1 MPGASPGSSESRPP
15 ESRGDM
21 SGTGGDRTRLR
32 RYPRLPVWVVEDHQ
46 EVLPFIYRA
55 IGSKHLPAS
64 NISFLHFDSHP
75 DLLIPVNMPADTVF
89 DKEALFGELSIEN
102 WIMPAVYAGHFSH
115 IIWLH
120 PTWAQ
125 QITEGK
131 HHFLVGKDIS
141 TTTIRVTSTDY
152 YFLSDGLFV
161 PEDQLENQK
170 PLQLDVVVVE
180 PHRLC
185 NHQEDSDSVSSAKKP
200 KLALG
205 GRESTAAANGDP
217 CSEGLRGDA
226 VTPPSDRACPD
237 PSGPCSSGGQ
247 QCQSTANIGE
257 ILAQDCEGD
266 AVTPPS
272 DCACPEPS
280 GPCSSGGQQCQ
291 STANIG
297 EILEVLKNGDAFVL
311 DIDLDFF
318 SVKNPFKEMFT
329 QDEYKI
335 LQELYQFKK
344 PDSNLTEEDLV
355 DIVDTRTRQ
364 LEDLEAVFADLCDG
378 DGEETVQRWAS
389 NPGMESL
396 IPLVQSLKKRMEVP
410 DYEMVHQAG
419 LTCDYSELPHHVS
432 TEEEIE
438 CLIQSMYSL
447 LKSLPKPTL
456 VTIARSSLDDYC
468 PPEQVDTIQEKVL
481 SVLHSLYG
489 TLDTHLVYSEESLPC

>member
-1 MPGASPGSSESRPP
+1 
-15 ESRGDM
+15 M
-21 SGTGGDRTRLR
+21 SDTGGDRTRLR

-170 PLQLDVVVVE
+170 PLQLDVVLVE
-180 PHRLC
+180 PHGLC

-205 GRESTAAANGDP
+205 SRESAAAAANGDP

-226 VTPPSDRACPD
+226 VTPPSDRACPE
-237 PSGPCSSGGQ
+237 PPGPCSSGGQ
-247 QCQSTANIGE
+247 QCQSTA
-257 ILAQDCEGD
+257 
-266 AVTPPS
+266 
-272 DCACPEPS
+272 
-280 GPCSSGGQQCQ
+280 
-291 STANIG
+291 STG
-297 EILEVLKNGDAFVL
+297 EVLEALKSGDAFVL

-396 IPLVQSLKKRMEVP
+396 VPLVQSLKKRMEVP

-419 LTCDYSELPHHVS
+419 LTCDYSELPHHIS

-438 CLIQSMYSL
+438 GLIQSVYSL

-489 TLDTHLVYSEESLPC
+489 TLDTHLVYSEESPPC

>member
-1 MPGASPGSSESRPP
+1 
-15 ESRGDM
+15 M
-21 SGTGGDRTRLR
+21 SDTGGDHTRLR

-125 QITEGK
+125 QIREGK

-161 PEDQLENQK
+161 PADQLENQK
-170 PLQLDVVVVE
+170 PLQLDVIMIE
-180 PHRLC
+180 PYKLC
-185 NHQEDSDSVSSAKKP
+185 NNQNDSDNVSSAKKP

-205 GRESTAAANGDP
+205 SREGSAIANGNP
-217 CSEGLRGDA
+217 SSEGPQGEA
-226 VTPPSDRACPD
+226 VTPRSDHACQEP
-237 PSGPCSSGGQ
+237 
-247 QCQSTANIGE
+247 QCPSTA
-257 ILAQDCEGD
+257 
-266 AVTPPS
+266 
-272 DCACPEPS
+272 
-280 GPCSSGGQQCQ
+280 
-291 STANIG
+291 STA
-297 EILEVLKNGDAFVL
+297 EILEMLKDGDAFVL

-355 DIVDTRTRQ
+355 DIVDTRTHQ
-364 LEDLEAVFADLCDG
+364 LEDLEAIFADLCDG

-396 IPLVQSLKKRMEVP
+396 VPLVQSLKTRMEVP

-438 CLIQSMYSL
+438 CLIQSVYCL
-447 LKSLPKPTL
+447 LKNLPKPTL

-481 SVLHSLYG
+481 NVLHSLYG
-489 TLDTHLVYSEESLPC
+489 TLDTHLVYSGTSPPC